1 MKRLIAVP
9 LIALAALPPL
19 ALANTRSAP
28 VGPPGVTVDYDGTAL
43 TTSGLAHPGPLKL
56 TLTGSATTNVA
67 IVELSS
73 NRVLAAA
80 AVHPGRT
87 YTTTITARAG
97 TYVAR
102 DLTEGAKA
110 AFTVSGEA
118 TSAALP
124 HADAR
129 VNVTEQGIDAPKALP
144 AIGVVRVDNQSHD
157 DQHVRAIRV
166 PRGRSTDEAA
176 KLVRKGRVG
185 RAGKATELVGLVSP
199 ATSNRVQVRLTP
211 GRYLLVSG
219 LGRTPEIA
227 TTRVR

>member
-1 MKRLIAVP
+1 MKRLIAIP

-19 ALANTRSAP
+19 ALANTHSAP

-43 TTSGLAHPGPLKL
+43 TTSGVAHPGPLKL
-56 TLTGSATTNVA
+56 TMTGSATTTVA

-73 NRVLAAA
+73 NRVMAAA

-110 AFTVSGEA
+110 VFTVSGEP

-129 VNVTEQGIDAPKALP
+129 VAATEQGIKAPKVLP
-144 AIGVVRVDNQSHD
+144 AIGVIRVENRSHD
-157 DQHVRAIRV
+157 DAHVLAIRV
-166 PRGRSTDEAA
+166 PRNRTTDEAA
-176 KLVRKGRVG
+176 KLDRDGRVG
-185 RAGKATELVGLVSP
+185 RAGHATELVGLVSP
-199 ATSNRVQVRLTP
+199 ATSNRVQVHLTP

-219 LGRTPEIA
+219 LGGTPQIA
-227 TTRVR
+227 TAKVR